1 MQQSYLPPSSLWI
14 PTGSQIIVL
23 TGTCSLQRGISN
35 GVRRLRVDTYWD
47 LVLFYPN
54 QTVQSN
60 RILGL
65 MEDLLTASIRSNCP
79 DFLGLHTIDCNACL
93 AYTGVFQGFHFD
105 RGFQVAR
112 QLICSLN
119 SPQEN
124 WLYSLLTL
132 LIWCITQKTQ
142 GDSYFHSEFK
152 LFNAFSLN
160 TNSHFF
166 IPLPD
171 LRARDC
177 SVQKRGLVVERRLG
191 E

>member
-1 MQQSYLPPSSLWI
+1 MQQFYLPPSSLWI

-35 GVRRLRVDTYWD
+35 GVRRLCLDTYRD
-47 LVLFYPN
+47 FVLFYPN

-65 MEDLLTASIRSNCP
+65 MENLLTVSIRSNCP

-124 WLYSLLTL
+124 WLYSLSTL
-132 LIWCITQKTQ
+132 LI
-142 GDSYFHSEFK
+142 
-152 LFNAFSLN
+152 
-160 TNSHFF
+160 
-166 IPLPD
+166 
-171 LRARDC
+171 
-177 SVQKRGLVVERRLG
+177 
-191 E
+191 